1 MSNLKTNTKIND
13 PIQRA
18 SKIKCLIC
26 DLDGVM
32 TDGSIYMSQTGF
44 DLKVLNALDGVGINM
59 LIKNDIK
66 FAILTTSEISSIT
79 HHLERFGVICYT
91 GLSDKLPSYYHLK
104 EELQLDDEAIAYCGD
119 DLPDL
124 AVMSRVGLS
133 IAVANAVVQVKDIS
147 HWQTKN
153 EGGHGAVREV
163 CEFILSAQNKLEST
177 IEDYYRRT
185 V

>member
-1 MSNLKTNTKIND
+1 MSNLTTKTKIND

-32 TDGSIYMSQTGF
+32 TDGSIYMSQSGF

-124 AVMSRVGLS
+124 CVMSRVGLS
-133 IAVANAVVQVKDIS
+133 IAVANAVVQVKEIS
-147 HWQTKN
+147 HWQTKK

-185 V
+185 A